1 MMVKELT
8 GRHVLMIAL
17 AAFGTIIAVNV
28 VLAVFAVRT
37 FPGLEVKNSYVASQ
51 SFDRERAAQEA
62 LGWTVVPDY
71 DGKVLTLVL
80 RGRDGLPVRAES
92 LTATVGRTT
101 HMRDDITPPFI
112 YENGAYYVPLDL
124 APGQW
129 NIHVTAV
136 AADGTVFRQRIDHYH
151 GAMVRAND

>member
-1 MMVKELT
+1 MVKELT

-28 VLAVFAVRT
+28 LLAVYAVRS

-62 LGWTVVPDY
+62 LGWTVLPDY
-71 DGKVLTLVL
+71 DGKVLTLKL

-92 LTATVGRTT
+92 LTATIGRTT
-101 HMRDDITPPFI
+101 HMRDDITPQFM
-112 YENGAYYVPLDL
+112 YENGAYHVPLDL

-136 AADGTVFRQRIDHYH
+136 APDGTVFRQRLDQYH
-151 GAMVRAND
+151 GATVPQNE